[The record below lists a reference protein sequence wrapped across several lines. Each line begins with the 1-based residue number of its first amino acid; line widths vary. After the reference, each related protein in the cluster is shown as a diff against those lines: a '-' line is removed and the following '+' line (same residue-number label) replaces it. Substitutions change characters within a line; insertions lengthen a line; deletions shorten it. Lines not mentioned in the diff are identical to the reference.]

1 MSGLVRDFI
10 VGYAEDFA
18 NEYAQEN
25 FQPVIDP
32 YYARVGPQKK
42 KVRRELPAELFSK
55 QERKRFKTLQSK
67 SWTHD
72 RSMCGCCCWTEC
84 IGWAPVFSIIP
95 VVGPIIMYMI
105 HNSLVTYAERN
116 LYNNRLPTGLK
127 TKLLANIT
135 FDLCITLVP
144 VLGALFSW
152 LNGCST
158 RNTALIYNDLVEKR
172 MKQVPQYQQAQTQQA
187 QTQQAQ
193 AQQVP
198 QYRTQQQ
205 APAQQVPQYRT
216 QQYR

>member
-72 RSMCGCCCWTEC
+72 R
-84 IGWAPVFSIIP
+84 
-95 VVGPIIMYMI
+95 
-105 HNSLVTYAERN
+105 
-116 LYNNRLPTGLK
+116 LPTGLK

-172 MKQVPQYQQAQTQQA
+172 MKQVPQYQQAQAQQA